1 MNQDVEEGTKKKE
14 QSITL
19 ERESE
24 EAHTVKLSDSVM
36 DDANEALIVKCE
48 RDELLRE
55 ALTLG
60 FVGRRENDREE

>member
-1 MNQDVEEGTKKKE
+1 MLKKERKKKE
-14 QSITL
+14 QSIKL